1 MLLPQ
6 SPAWGPQDARHLPR
20 SSLSGLGRARPHSWS
35 PRPSRVTAAQGAGR
49 SRLAQGFPQCRASGA
64 AVPGNPRDGRVADP
78 ASVEGPPSGRG
89 VLLVS
94 GGQRQATLGAGR
106 TCILTQQEAGRLALS
121 CRQLKSQQ
129 EPTAPIY
136 ATDGPRPANEAPGP
150 APRQTGRG
158 ERAGPPCWPGRPPAL
173 TRSRCCSSAEL
184 TPPLAPAPAAPLP
197 LSSRPP
203 PGSHQAFPGVS
214 PRPGGRGGGL
224 PKPAPEEGWARAI
237 GVCCPRDRV
246 GRGGPGSGLTS
257 GPALGTLLGG
267 APGSVDTAPSCAR
280 NGHLDAIPPRAVR
293 ATRPPF
299 PRDREATRGPHVPP
313 GARTPS
319 MPSGRDAPAGPGV
332 CLLSVRKTF
341 PEPLSRGR
349 TGGQWGGLALR
360 NRLASFKAQKK
371 TF

>member
-1 MLLPQ
+1 MGLPSPTRRGHVLLPQ

-20 SSLSGLGRARPHSWS
+20 SSLSGLGRARPHGWS

-158 ERAGPPCWPGRPPAL
+158 ERAGPPCWPGHPPAL

-203 PGSHQAFPGVS
+203 PRFPSGLPWCV
-214 PRPGGRGGGL
+214 PAAGGAGGRPAKASAGGGLGQGHWRVLPSGRGGTWG
-224 PKPAPEEGWARAI
+224 A
-237 GVCCPRDRV
+237 GVRPDVRPSAGDTV
-246 GRGGPGSGLTS
+246 GGGSGLS
-257 GPALGTLLGG
+257 GHSSFLCTG
-267 APGSVDTAPSCAR
+267 R
-280 NGHLDAIPPRAVR
+280 
-293 ATRPPF
+293 
-299 PRDREATRGPHVPP
+299 
-313 GARTPS
+313 
-319 MPSGRDAPAGPGV
+319 PSGRHPSEGSESHTA
-332 CLLSVRKTF
+332 
-341 PEPLSRGR
+341 
-349 TGGQWGGLALR
+349 ALP
-360 NRLASFKAQKK
+360 
-371 TF
+371 